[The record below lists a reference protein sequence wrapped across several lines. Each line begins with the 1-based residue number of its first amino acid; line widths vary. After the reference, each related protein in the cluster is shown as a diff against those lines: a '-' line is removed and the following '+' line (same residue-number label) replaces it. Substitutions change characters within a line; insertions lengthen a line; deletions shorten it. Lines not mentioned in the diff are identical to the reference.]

1 MSESDAEF
9 VERVFSENEAQ
20 DSFYFLVLNAA
31 ARDRLLSLARKGA
44 DWQAMKDERD
54 VAKTG
59 YQNLLAENELH
70 GDEITALRAEN
81 ERLSKDYQTAR
92 DAHDRMLA
100 ENFSLSAW
108 QCVYIDGK
116 TGLVGDEH
124 GNQYCAMSKRVD
136 ALRAKVEKLEG
147 AIVVWQNAYKT
158 GRNEPL
164 VQAYE
169 HSTSLRATLG
179 DTHE

>member
-1 MSESDAEF
+1 MSESDI
-9 VERVFSENEAQ
+9 VER
-20 DSFYFLVLNAA
+20 L
-31 ARDRLLSLARKGA
+31 RWR
-44 DWQAMKDERD
+44 
-54 VAKTG
+54 
-59 YQNLLAENELH
+59 AENTNTPNATTPMLCAEAA
-70 GDEITALRAEN
+70 EAITALRAEN

-136 ALRAKVEKLEG
+136 ALRAEVKKLEG
-147 AIVVWQNAYKT
+147 LL
-158 GRNEPL
+158 E
-164 VQAYE
+164 QAVSRGCNHCIEQITPARSYFGE
-169 HSTSLRATLG
+169 QQ
-179 DTHE
+179 